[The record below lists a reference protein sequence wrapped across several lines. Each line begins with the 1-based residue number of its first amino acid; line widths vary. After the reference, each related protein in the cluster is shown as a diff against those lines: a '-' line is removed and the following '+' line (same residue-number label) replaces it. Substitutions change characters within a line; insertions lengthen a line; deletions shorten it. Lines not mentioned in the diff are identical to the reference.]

1 MTAGRSIEKKD
12 AVRFYHPKHEKTCT
26 GIVFEKQDD
35 RLIVIFG
42 RGSKFDAPYAIVEH
56 PSTEAAAI
64 DLNKTTYFYE
74 WSVVRILANKAERVG
89 HCPPAAWDRI
99 HPIARKGL
107 RRMVTLR

>member
-1 MTAGRSIEKKD
+1 MTAGRPIEKKD
-12 AVRFYHPKHEKTCT
+12 TVRFYHPKHEKMRT

-42 RGSKFDAPYAIVEH
+42 RGTKFDAPYAIVEH

-64 DLNKTTYFYE
+64 DLNKTTYFYD
-74 WSVVRILANKAERVG
+74 WSVVRILVSKAERVG

-99 HPIARKGL
+99 YPIARSGL